1 MHRGMEDMLAELPVY
16 VYNMWV
22 YKATKLTAA
31 NRHALHHLDIP
42 FDVSYRQGNV
52 KIQRISIIPRIPQ
65 LEGLFVPSPDV
76 DPHKN
81 ALIKLLLFTPLHA
94 EAEMDEQGDPIDPY
108 EQLYNHRAC
117 TGKHHKGHPDRNP
130 YDAFVDTWRYYWT
143 HTVLVQARAADEKLR
158 RRMEWPSIWECR
170 EVFLAMMK
178 LARVKPFHD
187 SSMSKDEQ
195 LHALNDSSDVQAKL
209 QDRLSILEY
218 CCYTIRRVAT
228 NLDAFARAKAAPKTK
243 SYALDAD
250 ATEDPT
256 VHRIPETGDDNS
268 FEAAPEDM
276 LDGDIDGHVTLKPG
290 EAPEKVHHLLT
301 ADARLKALAFTRL
314 RTSKFV
320 RDMISVGLLPITYD
334 LQKFE
339 KQPAGMFVKQRTAQ
353 QL

>member
-1 MHRGMEDMLAELPVY
+1 
-16 VYNMWV
+16 
-22 YKATKLTAA
+22 
-31 NRHALHHLDIP
+31 
-42 FDVSYRQGNV
+42 
-52 KIQRISIIPRIPQ
+52 
-65 LEGLFVPSPDV
+65 
-76 DPHKN
+76 
-81 ALIKLLLFTPLHA
+81 
-94 EAEMDEQGDPIDPY
+94 
-108 EQLYNHRAC
+108 
-117 TGKHHKGHPDRNP
+117 
-130 YDAFVDTWRYYWT
+130 
-143 HTVLVQARAADEKLR
+143 
-158 RRMEWPSIWECR
+158 MEWPSIWECR

-178 LARVKPFHD
+178 LAREEPFHD
-187 SSMSKDEQ
+187 SSMSEDEQ

-256 VHRIPETGDDNS
+256 VHRIPETGGDDS

-290 EAPEKVHHLLT
+290 EAPEKVHHPLT

-320 RDMISVGLLPITYD
+320 RDMISVGLLPITSD

-339 KQPAGMFVKQRTAQ
+339 KKACRHVRQTKNCEAARRVM
-353 QL
+353 